1 MQKPPSN
8 IPKEPGTYLFF
19 NAENEI
25 IYIGK
30 AKNLRNRVSSYW
42 SNRSRLEPAK
52 QQMLSEIR
60 RVEWIAVS
68 NEKEALLLE
77 AGLIQK
83 HHPKYNIDLK
93 DDKSWMY
100 IVITGEAFPRILA
113 VRGTKKLRGEY
124 FGPYTRA
131 GTAKTIVRL
140 LHQIMPLRT
149 CTRDLSRLPNGL
161 VCMQYH
167 LGRCEG
173 PCEKKITGGSYAG
186 YITYARQILRGK
198 SDTLLNRLR
207 TEMTASSRKQEY
219 EKAGVQRDRI
229 RALETLLERQVIVHP
244 NLVNQDIVGYA
255 GDAKRSVV
263 TIMQLRN
270 GTLLDTFHFPLK
282 NILSGTREEVLEQFL
297 AQYYSRPQSKPR
309 QIILP
314 FAVPRPAERAVEP
327 ARAVYPKRGTQK
339 KMLFL
344 ANKNAWLQ
352 YHKLTASKPLP
363 PAVYLVKDIL
373 GLSKLPRRIEAYDIS
388 NIGGQYAV
396 GAMVVVHDGLLA
408 PAHYRKFKIRTVR
421 RSNDVAMMKEILE
434 RRQRHA
440 EWPAPDLILL
450 DGGKPQLNTVY
461 PILKEEWKERVAALA
476 KREEELF
483 VPGRRMSIAVP
494 KNNQGLLLLMRARD
508 AVHRQAIKYYR
519 ATHRKEV

>member
-1 MQKPPSN
+1 
-8 IPKEPGTYLFF
+8 
-19 NAENEI
+19 
-25 IYIGK
+25 
-30 AKNLRNRVSSYW
+30 
-42 SNRSRLEPAK
+42 
-52 QQMLSEIR
+52 
-60 RVEWIAVS
+60 
-68 NEKEALLLE
+68 
-77 AGLIQK
+77 
-83 HHPKYNIDLK
+83 
-93 DDKSWMY
+93 
-100 IVITGEAFPRILA
+100 
-113 VRGTKKLRGEY
+113 
-124 FGPYTRA
+124 
-131 GTAKTIVRL
+131 
-140 LHQIMPLRT
+140 
-149 CTRDLSRLPNGL
+149 
-161 VCMQYH
+161 
-167 LGRCEG
+167 
-173 PCEKKITGGSYAG
+173 
-186 YITYARQILRGK
+186 
-198 SDTLLNRLR
+198 
-207 TEMTASSRKQEY
+207 MTASSRKQEY